1 MFPSEFEYLR
11 AENLEQALNWL
22 QENEGAIVLAGGHS
36 LIPIL
41 KMRLAEPS
49 VLIDIRR
56 ISELAGISD
65 EGDRIRIGALTT
77 HSQIAASSL
86 LRENCAVLA
95 EAAARIAD
103 PQVRNMGTI
112 GGNLAHA
119 DPGSD
124 LPAVAVALEAEI
136 ELSSNG
142 RKRAVS
148 SREFFIDLMT
158 TEIQPGEILTSI
170 RFDRFEEATGSCY
183 LKLEHPASGY
193 AVCGVAAIVRLDAA
207 GNCSRLRLAFN
218 GVTAVPFAADAV
230 SRALEGSS
238 LRDDDIEEA
247 LSNHLEISDPMGD
260 AFASGE
266 YRLHLAR
273 VYARQALR
281 QARDR
286 AR

>member
-22 QENEGAIVLAGGHS
+22 QENDGAMVLAGGHS

-124 LPAVAVALEAEI
+124 LPAVALALEAEI

-142 RKRAVS
+142 RNRAVS

-170 RFDRFEEATGSCY
+170 RFDRFESPTGSCY

-207 GNCSRLRLAFN
+207 GNCSRLRLALN

-247 LSNHLEISDPMGD
+247 LSNHLEIADPMGD

>member
-1 MFPSEFEYLR
+1 MFPPEFEYLR

-22 QENEGAIVLAGGHS
+22 RENDGAKVLAGGHS

-56 ISELAGISD
+56 IPELKGISE
-65 EGDRIRIGALTT
+65 EGDRIRIGALAT
-77 HSQIAASSL
+77 HSEIAASPL
-86 LRENCAVLA
+86 LRENCAVLS

-136 ELSSNG
+136 ELTANG
-142 RKRAVS
+142 SKRDVAAG
-148 SREFFIDLMT
+148 EFFIDLMT
-158 TEIQPGEILTSI
+158 TEMQPGEILTSI
-170 RFDRFEEATGSCY
+170 RFNKLVAGTGSCY

-193 AVCGVAAIVRLDAA
+193 AVCGAAAIVQLDAA
-207 GNCSRLRLAFN
+207 GKCSRLRLAFN
-218 GVTAVPFAADAV
+218 GVAAVPFLAEAV

-238 LRDDDIEEA
+238 LRDQDIDAA
-247 LSNHLEISDPMGD
+247 LGDRLEIPDPMGD
-260 AFASGE
+260 SFASGE

-273 VYARQALR
+273 VYARRALR